1 MDEENLNENV
11 EEVVDDAEIITVP
24 IDTTL
29 THSGEAADA
38 KAVGDALA
46 LKADKS
52 DITSNITVD
61 GQSKDAN
68 GNILVTA
75 EHIPYAEGVTT
86 KEKIDEIDAKTAD
99 DIPMVAGESS
109 QSVAEA
115 IEFATNKAADVI
127 PVTEGSPETVGDRF
141 EAIENHFL
149 TDEGFIAENTRSIT
163 ALGNTIDGMQDEI
176 DDELTA
182 EEINALVDACFVEGG
197 E

>member
-46 LKADKS
+46 LKANIS

-68 GNILVTA
+68 GNILVKA

-109 QSVAEA
+109 QSVADA
-115 IEFATNKAADVI
+115 IEFATNKTADVI
-127 PVTEGSPETVGDRF
+127 PVTEGSSETVGDRF
-141 EAIENHFL
+141 NAIEVHFL
-149 TDEGFIAENTRSIT
+149 TDEESISENAQSIT
-163 ALGNTIDGMQDEI
+163 DLGNTIDGMQDEI
-176 DDELTA
+176 DDELTD
-182 EEINALVDACFVEGG
+182 EEINTLVDACFVEGG